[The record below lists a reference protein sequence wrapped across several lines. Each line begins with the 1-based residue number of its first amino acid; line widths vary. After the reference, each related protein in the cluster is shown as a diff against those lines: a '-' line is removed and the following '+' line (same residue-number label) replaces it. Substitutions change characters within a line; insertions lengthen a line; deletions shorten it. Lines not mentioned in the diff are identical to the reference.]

1 MIPKKIK
8 LANSNKNIQ
17 ISYEND
23 IFLIIT
29 SSILRANSPSVENRN
44 NISNPDIKLHHNVL
58 INKLIK
64 VGNYAVRI
72 EFSDGHTTGIYT
84 WKYLYEIG
92 QKFKNF
98 SNP

>member
-44 NISNPDIKLHHNVL
+44 NISNPNIKLHQNVL

>member
-44 NISNPDIKLHHNVL
+44 NISNPNIKLHHNVL

-84 WKYLYEIG
+84 WQYLYEIG

>member
-1 MIPKKIK
+1 MVPKKIK
-8 LANSNKNIQ
+8 LASSNKNIQ
-17 ISYEND
+17 ISYD
-23 IFLIIT
+23 KDVFLIIT
-29 SSILRANSPSVENRN
+29 SSILRANSPSAENRN
-44 NISNPDIKLHHNVL
+44 NVSNPNVKLHENVL

-84 WKYLYEIG
+84 WEYLYEIG

-98 SNP
+98 SSP

>member
-8 LANSNKNIQ
+8 LASSNKNIQ

-23 IFLIIT
+23 VFLIIT
-29 SSILRANSPSVENRN
+29 SPILRANSPSAENKN
-44 NISNPDIKLHHNVL
+44 NILNPNVKLHENVL
-58 INKLIK
+58 IKKLAK
-64 VGNYAVRI
+64 VGNYAVKV
-72 EFSDGHTTGIYT
+72 EFSDGHNTGIYT
-84 WKYLYEIG
+84 WDYLYKIG

>member
-44 NISNPDIKLHHNVL
+44 NISNPNIKLHHNVL